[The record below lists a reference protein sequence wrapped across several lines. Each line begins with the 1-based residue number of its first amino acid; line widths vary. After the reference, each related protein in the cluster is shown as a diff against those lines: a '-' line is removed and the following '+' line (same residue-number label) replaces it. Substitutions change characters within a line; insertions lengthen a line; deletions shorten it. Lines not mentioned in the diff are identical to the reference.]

1 YTYDELS
8 RVTQRIV
15 CNKDEGTSEEEVFTY
30 DGAGNITVDPE
41 NSGSLY
47 DTNNRLIFCNETA
60 VTYDADGNML
70 SVNIN
75 GENRSFVYDSANR
88 LLSAGSHTY
97 TYNAEDLRIRAVRN
111 TVETT
116 YTYNP
121 HARLSQLLMKTLGN
135 EVTKYVYG
143 LGLIGEEVG
152 AVYRTYHFDYRGST
166 VALTDA
172 TGTITDTFEYD
183 TYGKVASRTGTTTT
197 PFLYNGR
204 DGVMTES
211 NGLYYMRARYYS
223 PDLRRFINA
232 DIIPGELSNAVTLNR
247 YAYANANPAMLIDP
261 LGLSADGETL
271 DILQYLSIDDL
282 QKFAEIYQG
291 FGYGGLNL
299 SELTI
304 ESLYSY
310 MKYAIQNSPRPN
322 NIGKGLHDK
331 QIAADLKWL
340 DDVLGPT
347 SKLAKVKEKC
357 SSGLLDVLGIVL
369 DVGVGWIENVQN
381 GENSKEIFSD
391 AVIDASLGAAEVG
404 ASTLTSIYVNSMI
417 TGTALGTAVPGIGH
431 VIGIAVGALAGI
443 TIYYFTRVKEYSF
456 EMTLEDRIDNMW

>member
-1 YTYDELS
+1 
-8 RVTQRIV
+8 
-15 CNKDEGTSEEEVFTY
+15 
-30 DGAGNITVDPE
+30 
-41 NSGSLY
+41 
-47 DTNNRLIFCNETA
+47 
-60 VTYDADGNML
+60 ML

-121 HARLSQLLMKTLGN
+121 HARLSQLLMKSLGN

-172 TGTITDTFEYD
+172 SGVITDTFEYD

-247 YAYANANPAMLIDP
+247 YAYANANPAMFIDP
-261 LGLSADGETL
+261 LGLSADGGSGFWGDIGNEITDFVKHSVDVIKDTL
-271 DILQYLSIDDL
+271 YGLYYNATEWHFEGREAKNTPIPTY
-282 QKFAEIYQG
+282 AEVT
-291 FGYGGLNL
+291 
-299 SELTI
+299 SEASEWIKVPQDQT
-304 ESLYSY
+304 
-310 MKYAIQNSPRPN
+310 KYHDNG
-322 NIGKGLHDK
+322 IGKPEEKYTHSDGREVVFDGDTKELITDPKYVGTYNYCVRYQLPEDPSFIDHAK
-331 QIAADLKWL
+331 YYVTSAGHQVV
-340 DDVLGPT
+340 DVWPY
-347 SKLAKVKEKC
+347 KLT
-357 SSGLLDVLGIVL
+357 
-369 DVGVGWIENVQN
+369 
-381 GENSKEIFSD
+381 GESN
-391 AVIDASLGAAEVG
+391 
-404 ASTLTSIYVNSMI
+404 
-417 TGTALGTAVPGIGH
+417 
-431 VIGIAVGALAGI
+431 
-443 TIYYFTRVKEYSF
+443 TREQF
-456 EMTLEDRIDNMW
+456 EAQHPILFG